1 MSLTDCS
8 VLVRNVGQTPAPLL
22 KDAFTKFGE
31 VKNIVWKVDQ
41 LGNRIDSAIIVLDSQ
56 PNAQTALKTTTLEP
70 WILSVVDVDADTLG
84 KMIDNQAMEDLF
96 VKTFSG
102 LPPVSRQRA
111 MKQILEVGAGDTLA
125 KMEPDTLDPL
135 TQKMGLYPKIEEK
148 EPMTFG
154 NHSDYRHKAPRL
166 PVFSGESKDSTFA
179 RWQYQVKVLQKGPYD
194 QFTLLEAIHTSLRSP
209 AADTIL
215 TMGPTASVDDI
226 VHKLRT
232 MYGCVSSEEAL
243 TEKLYQLKQEKEGIT
258 SWAFRVEEAVFLLED
273 KGGINHSDVPSKV
286 KGRFWYGLADI
297 HIKDATRSSY
307 QQMNF
312 DDLLVMCRTL
322 EEEYGPTATS
332 KLSAKI
338 HQQTPSPVEDKLD
351 KILKHMES
359 LDVRV
364 KALETAVRNP
374 VKKNEEQKPKVVKCT
389 KCHQEGHLWYG
400 CKKGTDIV
408 CNKCHKTGHLQNC
421 CKELN

>member
-1 MSLTDCS
+1 MSLTERS
-8 VLVRNVGQTPAPLL
+8 VLVRNVGITPTSSL

-31 VKNIVWKVDQ
+31 VKNVVWKVDQ

-56 PNAQTALKTTTLEP
+56 PNAQSALKGTTLEP
-70 WILSVVDVDADTLG
+70 WILSVVDVDVDTLG
-84 KMIDNQAMEDLF
+84 DMIVNQEMEDLF

-102 LPPVSRQRA
+102 LPPVSKQRA
-111 MKQILEVGAGDTLA
+111 MKQILEVSAGDTLA
-125 KMEPDTLDPL
+125 KMDPNTLDPL

-148 EPMTFG
+148 EPRPFG
-154 NHSDYRHKAPRL
+154 NHPDYRHKAPRL

-179 RWQYQVKVLQKGPYD
+179 RWQYQVKVLQKGLYD

-209 AADTIL
+209 AANTIL

-286 KGRFWYGLADI
+286 KGRFWYGIADI

-322 EEEYGPTATS
+322 EEEYLNTS

-364 KALETAVRNP
+364 KALESAVRNPP
-374 VKKNEEQKPKVVKCT
+374 VKKNEEQKPTKVARCT
-389 KCHQEGHLWYG
+389 KCHQEGRLWFG

-408 CNKCHKTGHLQNC
+408 CNKCHKTGHLQHC